1 MSSYQS
7 NDEAIEEKLT
17 SGDDFK
23 ELIGIRDYLIHELV
37 GNRCSTCQMSKL
49 RTGDT
54 AALTKQ
60 LREVLERITV
70 LRKARALEEAQKAG
84 KVVGLAAIR
93 SERGGGRDAGG
104 ATPPAPAPSKLGTK
118 NARRRTRTRR
128 DSGA

>member
-1 MSSYQS
+1 MSTYRD
-7 NDEAIEEKLT
+7 DEIEQKLV
-17 SGDDFK
+17 SED
-23 ELIGIRDYLIHELV
+23 ELDELVGIRDYLIHELI

-60 LREVLERITV
+60 LRDVLERITV
-70 LRKARALEEAQKAG
+70 LRKARELAEAQKSG

-93 SERGGGRDAGG
+93 GERGGGRDAGK
-104 ATPPAPAPSKLGTK
+104 PAPETPAPSKLGTK
-118 NARRRTRTRR
+118 SAPRRTRTRR